1 MKVHAY
7 RDASEECEPSKKE
20 NGKRN
25 PKYQQSDHILQNAC
39 FVDTRTAPNGID
51 TCQDYYYKDAPCVCL
66 EDATNTKTEHGR
78 KTQAQN
84 EWAADQRDLGTNPT
98 YEEVREANLEAMKK
112 AKPELQNAPGEEEHP
127 AIECLRMVCDAYFL
141 PMMDEETGEDTQV
154 RTPRSGEFEIE
165 PDEASVD
172 LN

>member
-1 MKVHAY
+1 M
-7 RDASEECEPSKKE
+7 S
-20 NGKRN
+20 GLL
-25 PKYQQSDHILQNAC
+25 LQ
-39 FVDTRTAPNGID
+39 
-51 TCQDYYYKDAPCVCL
+51 DAPCVCL

-141 PMMDEETGEDTQV
+141 PMMDEETGRTLKFV
-154 RTPRSGEFEIE
+154 RRGV
-165 PDEASVD
+165 ASSR
-172 LN
+172 LSLTKRPWI

>member
-1 MKVHAY
+1 MAEDWTAEGREEVLRDNFGRSRHEVHAY

-112 AKPELQNAPGEEEHP
+112 AKPELQNAPGE
-127 AIECLRMVCDAYFL
+127 
-141 PMMDEETGEDTQV
+141 V
-154 RTPRSGEFEIE
+154 R
-165 PDEASVD
+165 ASRR
-172 LN
+172 LSACAWYAMPIFSR